1 MNLKLFAPEPNR
13 ARTVLLFIIRDKSV
27 TPIPVV
33 AKILMDDL
41 KSVWDTMSKP
51 EQYKGSSITDFFD
64 VQVRRAVLGARA
76 FAWRHTLQDDVA
88 RCRLLWAGC
97 TGRLLRI
104 GRLHVSPCIRQPCSQ
119 QGHAKAAF
127 TRHTSV
133 PSPRAASKTCPTVAP
148 TCGT

>member
-1 MNLKLFAPEPNR
+1 MFAFADAWLLANPPSQVNLKLFAPEPNR

-64 VQVRRAVLGARA
+64 VQVRRAWRGARA
-76 FAWRHTLQDDVA
+76 
-88 RCRLLWAGC
+88 G
-97 TGRLLRI
+97 
-104 GRLHVSPCIRQPCSQ
+104 
-119 QGHAKAAF
+119 
-127 TRHTSV
+127 
-133 PSPRAASKTCPTVAP
+133 
-148 TCGT
+148 